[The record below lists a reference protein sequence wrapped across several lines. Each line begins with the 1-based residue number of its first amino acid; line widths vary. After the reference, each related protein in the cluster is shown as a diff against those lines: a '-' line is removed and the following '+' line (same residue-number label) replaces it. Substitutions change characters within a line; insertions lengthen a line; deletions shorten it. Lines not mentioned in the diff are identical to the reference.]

1 MYIWGEVGGGSG
13 EEVEGFEVGGR
24 RWEGSE
30 VGGRRW
36 AGEGKIYL
44 CALTCADSEPLYTIG
59 KFLT

>member
-36 AGEGKIYL
+36 AGGG
-44 CALTCADSEPLYTIG
+44 ANLYMRTIVR
-59 KFLT
+59 